1 MAVMFVGAGRRHTR
15 RHTPRPAYARFA
27 VLGLFGLGMALGLLG
42 AGIQLWSLHLSLDAR
57 AAGDVFPAL
66 AAGLAAALFAGRGRA
81 ETVGPGVRVLFIV
94 SGLTAA
100 LALAAASF
108 AYEAALLP
116 LPMLLLGAALGGFA
130 RASAALLEHIVV
142 PRRSRS
148 ARDLAGVAF
157 CLGGLTGC
165 LLIRAAVGFVSPDG
179 ILRAL
184 AVLPLPV
191 AAAAWRAWRFRFSA
205 PGGGGPRAGRRGAF
219 SLNFFLL
226 GSSLLLQCAAYGI
239 AACWLTAYL
248 SRALGLTTRGGLTA
262 LVVFWA
268 AAAAGRAAA
277 VRLPSLGESLLS
289 LGGSAAACC
298 LGCLFLLQTAQPSGA
313 AAGAALLGL
322 GLSSLHVLTLRMME
336 RCVHVRGGGLRG
348 FWFASLAAV
357 MPACWLVGRFAGE
370 LGIELAVWAPL
381 GCVLAAA
388 AALLIFAAEHR
399 VSGASALA

>member
-1 MAVMFVGAGRRHTR
+1 MAVMFVGGGR
-15 RHTPRPAYARFA
+15 RHTPRPAYVRFA

-42 AGIQLWSLHLSLDAR
+42 AGIQLWSLHFSLDAR
-57 AAGDVFPAL
+57 AAGGVFPAL
-66 AAGLAAALFAGRGRA
+66 GAGLAAALFAGRGRA
-81 ETVGPGVRVLFIV
+81 ETVGPGVRALFIV
-94 SGLTAA
+94 SGLGGA
-100 LALAAASF
+100 LALGAASL

-116 LPMLLLGAALGGFA
+116 LPMLFLGGALGGFA
-130 RASAALLEHIVV
+130 WGAAALLEHVADA
-142 PRRSRS
+142 RRSRS
-148 ARDLAGVAF
+148 LRDLAGVAF

-165 LLIRAAVGFVSPDG
+165 LLIRAAAGWVSPEG

-184 AVLPLPV
+184 AVLPLAV
-191 AAAAWRAWRFRFSA
+191 AAAAWRAWRFRFSL
-205 PGGGGPRAGRRGAF
+205 PGGGRRRAGRRGAF

-248 SRALGLTTRGGLTA
+248 SRALGLTTRGGLGA

-298 LGCLFLLQTAQPSGA
+298 VGCLFLLQTARPSGA

-336 RCVHVRGGGLRG
+336 RCARVGGGGLRG

-357 MPACWLVGRFAGE
+357 LPACWLVGRFAGE

-381 GCVLAAA
+381 GCVLAAL
-388 AALLIFAAEHR
+388 AALLIFAAEQR
-399 VSGASALA
+399 VSGGAALA